1 MLHFVNKH
9 RRALVISVITISLI
23 LFYCIIFTR
32 QKQIEGFEDKYHIA
46 GDEFDKQYVD
56 MYDIVWVDKDMVEF
70 VVKKIDNRLLKKY
83 EEDGDEAR
91 DKVKILDCGCGIG
104 YYNNFFGLLG
114 YKSVGVDKSKNMLR
128 KGMTYFPSDKLIRG
142 DVVNYQLFNEKEF
155 SHIYVGDNV
164 LNMNT
169 HKDINKIL
177 KNCYFWLRNGGYLI
191 VDLKDRNKLDYF
203 PAKYSQFYID
213 DKGNKHS
220 FTYFKNFLYDRFYL
234 ADQTDDDNYSLYE
247 KVVLSDNRKRV
258 MKRKILIP
266 ERNEFVKLI
275 EKNGFKYEGMI
286 EDDSYKNGN
295 GFDMMFFKKIY

>member
-1 MLHFVNKH
+1 
-9 RRALVISVITISLI
+9 
-23 LFYCIIFTR
+23 
-32 QKQIEGFEDKYHIA
+32 
-46 GDEFDKQYVD
+46 
-56 MYDIVWVDKDMVEF
+56 
-70 VVKKIDNRLLKKY
+70 
-83 EEDGDEAR
+83 
-91 DKVKILDCGCGIG
+91 
-104 YYNNFFGLLG
+104 
-114 YKSVGVDKSKNMLR
+114 LR

-142 DVVNYQLFNEKEF
+142 DIVNYQLFNEKEF

-234 ADQTDDDNYSLYE
+234 PEQKEDDNYSLYE
-247 KVVLSDNRKRV
+247 KVVLSDDRKRV
-258 MKRKILIP
+258 IRRKILIP
-266 ERNEFVKLI
+266 ERNELVKLI

-295 GFDMMFFKKIY
+295 GFDVMFFKKIY

>member
-9 RRALVISVITISLI
+9 RRALVISVIIVSLV
-23 LFYCIIFTR
+23 LFYCLYKKKE
-32 QKQIEGFEDKYHIA
+32 KQIEGFEDKYHIA

-56 MYDIVWVDKDMVEF
+56 MYDIVWVDKNIVEF
-70 VVKKIDNRLLKKY
+70 VVKNIDNRLLKNY
-83 EEDGDEAR
+83 GEAK

-114 YKSVGVDKSKNMLR
+114 YESVGVDKSKNMLR

-142 DVVNYQLFNEKEF
+142 DIVNYQLFNEKEF

-234 ADQTDDDNYSLYE
+234 PEQKEDDNYSLYE
-247 KVVLSDNRKRV
+247 KVVLSDNRKRI
-258 MKRKILIP
+258 MRRKILIP
-266 ERNEFVKLI
+266 ERNELVKLI

-295 GFDMMFFKKIY
+295 GFDVMFFKKIY